1 MSDGIADVRPPG
13 QASSRRSLHE
23 TYIQCLDL
31 YRSLASYILEN
42 NNSNTGGEDE
52 IDSNHLLDEFGRLR
66 IWGEQTKAVLEPK
79 ERGSIDDFLR
89 NEERLSEEVKEVL
102 GQLEM
107 GLSLAMSAAE
117 DTSQQHLAHDGIALD
132 RTISNSHYSSESGSE
147 ESTDWGSGRPKASKL
162 SIILSHVSEYI
173 QLLYHFGSLLRR
185 PGLKGRYLRHD
196 DSGHRHPITI
206 FDTRHIEEKLRHW
219 DRQAGMGVG
228 ILLEEEEAVT
238 EQTIAERLAR
248 ESAKSFHYVLSRRL
262 AKANAQRRE
271 QLKYWINNPYRL
283 DGSQGPEMKKVAG
296 KSAIKKGPKKDDAV
310 TGDET
315 APIQPEP
322 EKSKSEK
329 SRSTVISFS
338 TVAESALQDSGTKMG
353 RPQTTYAESVVAGKW
368 SARVPPPPKPAT
380 VIDGA
385 EQYEC
390 PYCFMNLDA
399 KLVKDR
405 TSWK

>member
-1 MSDGIADVRPPG
+1 
-13 QASSRRSLHE
+13 
-23 TYIQCLDL
+23 
-31 YRSLASYILEN
+31 
-42 NNSNTGGEDE
+42 
-52 IDSNHLLDEFGRLR
+52 
-66 IWGEQTKAVLEPK
+66 
-79 ERGSIDDFLR
+79 
-89 NEERLSEEVKEVL
+89 
-102 GQLEM
+102 
-107 GLSLAMSAAE
+107 MSAAE